1 MLNRETMRRA
11 TMPEFSSGISPYRL
25 PVINNYVTPAPP
37 PTKRKESIFRGVSNG
52 RPRGR
57 SLRPTTAPNVP
68 EVTKDSRF
76 HKTTVHS
83 NVSVTM
89 TFYGKAVHL
98 THGTGDRRDEVKVF
112 QQHCGGENV
121 CVFKGWLEEE
131 ESFQFVSRRHLGF
144 PFSLTFFLNGMQ
156 VERLSSCCEFRH
168 RRGSRMGAKHGHF
181 GFISVEGASPCYKC
195 IIALGLDRKPI
206 PPPKRLKSCTETVGA
221 VCSSLHVARLIRK
234 AKTEAEI
241 LDNRSHTGPKSSPG
255 PTEASAGEK
264 GTQDEMAEENEHKV
278 QDDYE
283 EDFEEEDERADEE
296 ADDAR
301 ADIVMNEVSSSP
313 SNSGSKEGEKDGH
326 YEREDDEEAKYSSS
340 GSDAEGKAEKKSA
353 SVSSESVSLFSG
365 SRKDDPDSE
374 AEEVKEAIKDNG
386 ADLFPTELQGENQI
400 GRHPDKSEGRNTTSP
415 SRCGE
420 PQGEYTGDAGKA
432 KNQLSAQPHS
442 TAVTVLH
449 NETQQTHGS
458 AVEMTCVE
466 ESDGSVDSDG
476 REAVSKENSLTTPVE
491 TTKWSVVKAEERD
504 NEDMETQRAKSVQ
517 EKLGAAVMKE
527 AHCSSEP
534 EMSDSSSEDDEL
546 ATMATDRTLEL
557 DDTRPGVAFSRQQP
571 DNTEKGNTEEKGAD
585 RDGASIAS
593 VVEDAPM
600 EDLVELEK
608 GEIRTQHLKE
618 TGEDQKPSISPQEAC
633 PDAEGE
639 EAMLQTGEPQKGQA
653 RGETQVETDMM
664 PQQTGSIAESTQSE
678 PEHAE
683 LGEEDPEAGK
693 GGKERELEDC
703 EALTK
708 ERESMLLE
716 AAEGKVKECE
726 SAAENTER
734 GAEEVQSQLGEYTD
748 SAVYVEATAS
758 SLDDEA
764 EGAGEEDETTEKR
777 QEAEVQ
783 VKDTAKDTGITAEQ
797 SEGPREI
804 TNISEEGINA
814 EEDIEAEQQITKAME
829 LKAEKLDQVNVED
842 QTEEGFQD
850 TKTTAEMPKS
860 KVVKIGETE
869 EGGELPLQDRDDRNS
884 TLGETE
890 IEIEDIESKTKE
902 THRTENGN
910 DTKNN
915 YVQKGGN
922 ETNDQIRNFSSEA
935 KLRQTVNWER
945 NETTHQQGKTSIN
958 IMEDVLETM
967 KVGVGVMEADTEES
981 EPTADEADS
990 GKECETR
997 SSVLKDDEAT
1007 GTVVE
1012 EEGKPNE
1019 RLNVTDK
1026 ENAIHVQESNSNVC
1040 EEAKGDHDGN
1050 QEEETVA
1057 ESEGIRT
1064 KQEGTEGSTEPK
1076 TVEMETETKEGK
1088 MEVRYTEMGSLRE
1101 EDKSSFAEIDM
1112 KSDTEEKA
1120 VVPLEE
1126 CQFEADQ
1133 TFLEADKAESPAENT
1148 GMKTGVGQIEREE
1161 ATESL
1166 TVDSG
1171 TKETE
1176 QMSGEVNE
1184 RELFEKEAVSFEM
1197 KQEETNLVSGSTEE
1211 YPDTEMKV
1219 SEDSTESVNADTN
1232 CREEEHKVRHA
1243 VETELEVNQGDADL
1257 SSLPGSHGTQEQGL
1271 NAVLKSEVI
1280 WDEHGIETE
1289 DNANDQAHQLEETE
1303 DPNKEIHSV
1312 DPSVNECSVTGCEG
1326 KLEDSWVNMDNQVP
1340 LDQEVGPSNNK
1351 EREEEASA
1359 TSSCEEVGIP
1369 YRPGS
1374 AGVEPETMATESMSE
1389 KAEEK
1394 TGEVWKMN
1402 ESEGTGAKEEEDG
1415 DTATGAST
1423 DLKRS
1428 SKVEARREDVE
1439 NSVTRS
1445 RTEYR
1450 GRNGAKFPPPL
1461 IRSHGSYT
1469 LTIARE
1475 GLSLQPFKA
1484 KDPEPAS
1491 PLAYTQTAAAITGNV
1506 YTASNQSL
1514 QQISTKDV

>member
-1 MLNRETMRRA
+1 
-11 TMPEFSSGISPYRL
+11 
-25 PVINNYVTPAPP
+25 
-37 PTKRKESIFRGVSNG
+37 
-52 RPRGR
+52 
-57 SLRPTTAPNVP
+57 
-68 EVTKDSRF
+68 
-76 HKTTVHS
+76 
-83 NVSVTM
+83 
-89 TFYGKAVHL
+89 
-98 THGTGDRRDEVKVF
+98 
-112 QQHCGGENV
+112 
-121 CVFKGWLEEE
+121 
-131 ESFQFVSRRHLGF
+131 
-144 PFSLTFFLNGMQ
+144 
-156 VERLSSCCEFRH
+156 
-168 RRGSRMGAKHGHF
+168 
-181 GFISVEGASPCYKC
+181 
-195 IIALGLDRKPI
+195 
-206 PPPKRLKSCTETVGA
+206 
-221 VCSSLHVARLIRK
+221 
-234 AKTEAEI
+234 
-241 LDNRSHTGPKSSPG
+241 
-255 PTEASAGEK
+255 
-264 GTQDEMAEENEHKV
+264 
-278 QDDYE
+278 
-283 EDFEEEDERADEE
+283 
-296 ADDAR
+296 
-301 ADIVMNEVSSSP
+301 
-313 SNSGSKEGEKDGH
+313 
-326 YEREDDEEAKYSSS
+326 
-340 GSDAEGKAEKKSA
+340 
-353 SVSSESVSLFSG
+353 
-365 SRKDDPDSE
+365 
-374 AEEVKEAIKDNG
+374 
-386 ADLFPTELQGENQI
+386 
-400 GRHPDKSEGRNTTSP
+400 
-415 SRCGE
+415 
-420 PQGEYTGDAGKA
+420 
-432 KNQLSAQPHS
+432 
-442 TAVTVLH
+442 
-449 NETQQTHGS
+449 
-458 AVEMTCVE
+458 
-466 ESDGSVDSDG
+466 
-476 REAVSKENSLTTPVE
+476 
-491 TTKWSVVKAEERD
+491 
-504 NEDMETQRAKSVQ
+504 
-517 EKLGAAVMKE
+517 MKE

-557 DDTRPGVAFSRQQP
+557 DDTCPGVAFSRQQP
-571 DNTEKGNTEEKGAD
+571 DNTEKGNTEGRGTD

-593 VVEDAPM
+593 VVEDDPM

-608 GEIRTQHLKE
+608 GEISTQHLKE
-618 TGEDQKPSISPQEAC
+618 SGEDQKPSISPQEAC

-639 EAMLQTGEPQKGQA
+639 EAMLHTGEPQKGQP
-653 RGETQVETDMM
+653 RGETQVETDKM
-664 PQQTGSIAESTQSE
+664 PQETGSIAESTQSV

-708 ERESMLLE
+708 EPESMLLE

-734 GAEEVQSQLGEYTD
+734 RAEEVQSQLRQYTD
-748 SAVYVEATAS
+748 STVSVEATAS
-758 SLDDEA
+758 SLDDKA
-764 EGAGEEDETTEKR
+764 EGAGEDDETTEKR
-777 QEAEVQ
+777 QETEVQ

-829 LKAEKLDQVNVED
+829 LKAEKLDQVNGNVED
-842 QTEEGFQD
+842 QTEEEFQD
-850 TKTTAEMPKS
+850 TKTTTEMPKS
-860 KVVKIGETE
+860 KAVKIGETG
-869 EGGELPLQDRDDRNS
+869 EGGELPLQDQDDRNS
-884 TLGETE
+884 ALGETE
-890 IEIEDIESKTKE
+890 IEIGDIESKTKE

-915 YVQKGGN
+915 YVQKEGN
-922 ETNDQIRNFSSEA
+922 ETNDQIRNSSCEA
-935 KLRQTVNWER
+935 NLRQTVNWER
-945 NETTHQQGKTSIN
+945 NETTHQQDKTSIN

-967 KVGVGVMEADTEES
+967 KVGVDVMEADTEES

-990 GKECETR
+990 EKECETR
-997 SSVLKDDEAT
+997 SSVLKGDEAT
-1007 GTVVE
+1007 GIVVE
-1012 EEGKPNE
+1012 EVGKPNE
-1019 RLNVTDK
+1019 SQN
-1026 ENAIHVQESNSNVC
+1026 E
-1040 EEAKGDHDGN
+1040 N

-1064 KQEGTEGSTEPK
+1064 KQERTEGSTEPK
-1076 TVEMETETKEGK
+1076 TVELETETKEGK

-1120 VVPLEE
+1120 VVPLGES
-1126 CQFEADQ
+1126 QSEADQ
-1133 TFLEADKAESPAENT
+1133 TFLEVDKAESPAENR
-1148 GMKTGVGQIEREE
+1148 GMKTRVGQIEREE

-1211 YPDTEMKV
+1211 CPDTEMKV
-1219 SEDSTESVNADTN
+1219 SEDSTDSVNSDTD

-1243 VETELEVNQGDADL
+1243 AETVLEVNQGDADL

-1271 NAVLKSEVI
+1271 TAVLKSEVI
-1280 WDEHGIETE
+1280 WDEHGIEAE

-1312 DPSVNECSVTGCEG
+1312 DPSVNEYSVAGCEN

-1340 LDQEVGPSNNK
+1340 LDQEEGPSSNK
-1351 EREEEASA
+1351 EREEDASA

-1389 KAEEK
+1389 KVEEK

-1428 SKVEARREDVE
+1428 SKAEASREDVE

-1475 GLSLQPFKA
+1475 GLSLQPFQA

-1491 PLAYTQTAAAITGNV
+1491 PLAYRQTAAAITGNV

-1514 QQISTKDV
+1514 QQISTKALPDTRDRASTE